1 MTNLPKLAIV
11 GRPNVGKSALFNRIC
26 KKKIAIVDEAE
37 GITRDRL
44 YTKADFFG
52 HPFELIDTGGMDYHS
67 QAVFNEHI
75 LRQAEIAIEEAD
87 TIVMVV
93 DAHMGITKL
102 DKEIAQI
109 LLKTKKPV
117 CLAVNKVDN
126 LNMERLM
133 HEFHSLGIKKM
144 IPVSAAQ
151 GWHIAELL
159 ETAFESFK
167 KEDWADKDD
176 NATNITI
183 VGRPNVGKSSL
194 VNYLLDEERCIVS
207 PVAGTTRDNVD
218 VLFQEGDNLYRLID
232 TAGIRRKGSEH
243 EVVDKFAAIRTQRAI
258 ERADICILMLDA
270 QQGLTAQD
278 KKIANMIEE
287 AGKGCILVFNKW
299 DLVKGFRMEHCLKG
313 IEEEASFLKHCPKLF
328 VSALTGRN
336 IGEIFKLVQEVKE
349 HSELRISTHQ
359 LNKFIENALQR
370 NHPPMIMGKRLRI
383 YYMAQV
389 DTKPPRFVLFVNYP
403 NLMIESYKKYLYNQF
418 REIYGFTGLPLTLHL
433 KGKKKSKED
442 KAEKGSK
449 AKTKPKAV
457 LAENDL
463 GDDFDNDYSDKDD
476 DFVWDGENG

>member
-299 DLVKGFRMEHCLKG
+299 DLVKGFRMEHCLEG